1 MPGDRCVFCAIVRSA
16 APAHRVY
23 EDDAVLA
30 FLDIRP
36 FAVGHTL
43 VVPKRHAGGL
53 ADLDAA
59 DGAAVFG
66 IAQRIAAGLR
76 SSELPVDG
84 VNLVLNDGR
93 AAAQTV
99 FHVHVHVIPRRK
111 GDKLTLIRKL
121 LVRRPG
127 DLAGVAASLRAGLA
141 RADASTT
148 APD

>member
-1 MPGDRCVFCAIVRSA
+1 VIVRGA

-76 SSELPVDG
+76 SSGLPLDG

-111 GDKLTLIRKL
+111 GDKLTLVRKL

-141 RADASTT
+141 RADALTT